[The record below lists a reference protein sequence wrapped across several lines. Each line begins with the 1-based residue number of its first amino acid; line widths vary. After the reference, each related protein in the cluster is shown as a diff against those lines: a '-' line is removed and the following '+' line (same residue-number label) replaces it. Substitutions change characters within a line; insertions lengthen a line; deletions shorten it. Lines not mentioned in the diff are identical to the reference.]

1 MPALNPLPLLPAPGP
16 PTDNT
21 GGTARVVAPAAPADP
36 FAAVEAAA
44 ILEMAGISRLV
55 IVTAV
60 DAPIAKASPPCA
72 PLFPRRNP
80 STLAGRTHTSTA
92 QTPTEARSENAPAID
107 TEPTPK
113 NRLLMKLVES
123 ATVSYTNI
131 SFSPTATAKRM

>member
-1 MPALNPLPLLPAPGP
+1 MPALNPLPPPPTPPPPPVPPGP

-21 GGTARVVAPAAPADP
+21 GGTTRVVVPAAP

-72 PLFPRRNP
+72 PLFPRKNP
-80 STLAGRTHTSTA
+80 STLAGRTHTS
-92 QTPTEARSENAPAID
+92 RSEEH
-107 TEPTPK
+107 TSE
-113 NRLLMKLVES
+113 L
-123 ATVSYTNI
+123 
-131 SFSPTATAKRM
+131 